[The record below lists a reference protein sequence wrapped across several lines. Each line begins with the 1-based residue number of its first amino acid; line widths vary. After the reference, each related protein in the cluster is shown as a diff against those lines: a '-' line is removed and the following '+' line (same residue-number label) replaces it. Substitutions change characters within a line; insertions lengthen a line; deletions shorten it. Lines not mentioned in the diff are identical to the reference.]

1 MTDLPEEAPV
11 FEKIYRDYLTQISGI
26 DLKSVAERLGIDI
39 CNDEAII
46 PLFGKPYRVSEKGV
60 FDLSGLRPPHSV
72 CVLLFKYL
80 LLCPEEEPCGRELV
94 AFRDFKDAAPFVE
107 GFSNTSEHEIEK
119 NFTGRL
125 PLLEKACIVSEG
137 KAFDSDFSYDLSM
150 WFCPLPKVPV
160 IMLFNDEY
168 EGFRSKCIIL
178 FEKCAEKYLDME
190 CLAII
195 GMRLA
200 GQLIKNREQ

>member
-1 MTDLPEEAPV
+1 MIDLPENSPI
-11 FEKIYRDYLTQISGI
+11 FEKIYRDYLAQISGI
-26 DLKSVAERLGIDI
+26 DLKSAAERLGIDI

-46 PLFGKPYRVSEKGV
+46 PLFGKPYRISGKGV
-60 FDLSGLRPPHSV
+60 FDLSGLRPSHSV

-94 AFRDFKDAAPFVE
+94 AFRDFKNAAPFVE

-119 NFTGRL
+119 NFTGKL
-125 PLLEKACIVSEG
+125 SDLEKACTVSGG
-137 KAFDSDFSYDLSM
+137 KAFDADFSYDLSM
-150 WFCPLPKVPV
+150 RFDPLPKVPV

-168 EGFRSKCIIL
+168 EVFRSKCVLL
-178 FEKCAEKYLDME
+178 FEKSAEKYLDME

-200 GQLIKNREQ
+200 GQLIKNNKQ